1 MLLIPLPPLPDPCSS
16 CLLAASIV
24 RLVPAETRTI
34 SASAAKNRPVF
45 FLFAPLARFTR
56 PRGGRGIATTAKLT
70 PGVLASAPKGYLV
83 HSSFSSCVVSKR
95 TTETRER
102 KKIDRTDISILF
114 FFFFFFCIARKIE
127 IQKGERENSENIRRL
142 VKLASSRPNVY
153 VYIYIGVGIENARES
168 P

>member
-1 MLLIPLPPLPDPCSS
+1 MADEHLENREATPLVMKYEDLQVE
-16 CLLAASIV
+16 IG
-24 RLVPAETRTI
+24 TM
-34 SASAAKNRPVF
+34 
-45 FLFAPLARFTR
+45 
-56 PRGGRGIATTAKLT
+56 AKLT

-102 KKIDRTDISILF
+102 KKIDRTGNMAFLF
-114 FFFFFFCIARKIE
+114 FSLSSRKE
-127 IQKGERENSENIRRL
+127 NRSRERLERKNSEGEKYRRRDHGQRDFL
-142 VKLASSRPNVY
+142 DSTKR

>member
-1 MLLIPLPPLPDPCSS
+1 MADEHLENREATPLVMKYEDLQVE
-16 CLLAASIV
+16 IG
-24 RLVPAETRTI
+24 TM
-34 SASAAKNRPVF
+34 
-45 FLFAPLARFTR
+45 
-56 PRGGRGIATTAKLT
+56 AKLT

-102 KKIDRTDISILF
+102 KKIDRTGRWHF
-114 FFFFFFCIARKIE
+114 FSLSSRKE
-127 IQKGERENSENIRRL
+127 NRSRERLERKNSEGEKYRRRDHGQRDFL
-142 VKLASSRPNVY
+142 DSTKR